1 MPAPSRG
8 GSAVSALLKT
18 STRRAQV
25 CSQCR
30 SNGITTSSN
39 TTRPTTTPSQRAPL
53 NAARRFYS
61 SEATAAATSTPSSF
75 TQPPPLSEQQQQTE
89 PATAT
94 TTGRFRIKSG
104 IILTRPPL
112 LTRTLTPFESSF
124 FLYQK
129 RLNERLAA
137 PFRSSFYFKTD
148 TAADLDWRI
157 KLKERHG
164 VPAKD
169 IGRYNPR
176 GRMGWNDELL
186 VGSRTSE
193 PDEVTERLV
202 RDAEMRVSEDGE
214 VIAEDERV
222 PVERPLPRRTEADEK
237 NDVRRLD
244 RALDRTLYLVVRRGE
259 GEKATWGFPSGDVPT
274 HENLH
279 EAYIYSFLLQ
289 STLNMFANYLVLQ
302 TALRVLAESAG
313 VNMNTW
319 IVGRVPVAHHVR
331 DPVVGADGKEAP
343 RSGEK
348 VFFLKGRIM
357 AGQADLKGNRHGLT
371 DFKWLTQ
378 DELRTEL
385 PADYFRSVRNMFA
398 DR

>member
-8 GSAVSALLKT
+8 RSAVSALLKT

-30 SNGITTSSN
+30 SNGITNTSS
-39 TTRPTTTPSQRAPL
+39 TTARPTPSHRTQPSPL
-53 NAARRFYS
+53 SAARRFYS
-61 SEATAAATSTPSSF
+61 SEAAAAAATST
-75 TQPPPLSEQQQQTE
+75 QPPPSGQQQPPTE
-89 PATAT
+89 TDSPAT
-94 TTGRFRIKSG
+94 TTTTTTRYRIKSG

-129 RLNERLAA
+129 RLNERLSA

-176 GRMGWNDELL
+176 GRMGWNDEVL
-186 VGSRTSE
+186 VGSRTSD
-193 PDEVTERLV
+193 PAEVAERLV
-202 RDAEMRVSEDGE
+202 LDAEMRVSEDGE
-214 VIAEDERV
+214 EIAEDERV

-244 RALDRTLYLVVRRGE
+244 RALDKTLYLVVRRGE
-259 GEKATWGFPSGDVPT
+259 GENATWGFPSGDVPT

-279 EAYIYSFLLQ
+279 E
-289 STLNMFANYLVLQ
+289 

-319 IVGRVPVAHHVR
+319 FVGRVPVAHHVS
-331 DPVVGADGKEAP
+331 DPVVGPDGTETP

-378 DELRTEL
+378 DELRAEL